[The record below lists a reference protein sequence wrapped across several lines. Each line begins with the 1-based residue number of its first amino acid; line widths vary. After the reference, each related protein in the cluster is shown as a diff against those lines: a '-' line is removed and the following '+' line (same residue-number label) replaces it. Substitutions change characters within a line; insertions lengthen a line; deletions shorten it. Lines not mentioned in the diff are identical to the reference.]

1 MFIKY
6 CASIMPNSM
15 ARTDSK
21 HIRWRGSVYGEYVGG
36 LVSDCHGRLGQN
48 DANQVEEGE
57 EFDGRRD

>member
-1 MFIKY
+1 
-6 CASIMPNSM
+6 MPNSM

-48 DANQVEEGE
+48 DAIQVEEGE